1 MAILAFHDTDTKFHL
16 GLNNYHPVRLKKL
29 LSNLKASGYRL
40 TSLGEYLRQSDEKNL
55 VGLSFD
61 DGFESFYRF
70 ALPLLMD
77 LEMSAT
83 VFIPFDF
90 VGRTAGWD
98 YTYFL
103 KAVSHMSR
111 EQIIEAANH
120 GIEIGSHGCWHIDL
134 SGAPE
139 RLVKIELERS
149 KKGLEDMTGRRVRF
163 ISYPFG
169 RFNAA
174 VESLALEAGYDR
186 GFSLASFKKS
196 RYRFTA
202 TRFAVYA
209 TDTTYSVLKK
219 IEGGPL
225 GRLEKLKGAVINS
238 YARGTIL
245 LNRFRKSQADISG

>member
-1 MAILAFHDTDTKFHL
+1 MAILAFHDTDTKFHF
-16 GLNNYHPVRLKKL
+16 GLNNYHPARLKKL

-40 TSLGEYLRQSDEKNL
+40 TSLDEYSRRPDEKTL

-83 VFIPFDF
+83 VFIPFDY
-90 VGRTAGWD
+90 VGRKAGWD

-103 KAVSHMSR
+103 RAVSHMNR
-111 EQIIEAANH
+111 GQIIEATKY

-139 RLVKIELERS
+139 RLVKIELDRS
-149 KKGLEDMTGRRVRF
+149 KKGLEDMTGKPVRF
-163 ISYPFG
+163 LSYPFG
-169 RFNAA
+169 RFNAT
-174 VESLALEAGYDR
+174 VESLALETGYDR

-196 RYRFTA
+196 RHQFTTA
-202 TRFAVYA
+202 RFAVYS
-209 TDTTYSVLKK
+209 TDTTYSVVKK

-225 GRLEKLKGAVINS
+225 GRLEKYKGAVINS

-245 LNRFRKSQADISG
+245 LNKFRKNQAELSG